1 MVMMEQ
7 KFLNTEPQE
16 IELTNEKIF
25 QGNPEYNN
33 NKNTWRIYQN
43 LMKIDFFKSI
53 SDDFNFMNYVYFPT
67 PKFYDIKN
75 IKDFDIINICKS
87 LTLDFIKIINPQ
99 IIIVLGTSTGID
111 PIAKNTKTI
120 LQGYKKRL
128 IVKGEI
134 DGTTAYGI
142 PHPSYNNF
150 HEENQAI
157 SNMLKKIFSDE
168 DIEPYSLSKN
178 SEVKNRNISNRSKFD
193 IEKFKRKFGNLRI
206 NETKKWLDII
216 YDGINNDEILIRVNP
231 HNGEFGVRKNGN
243 SNFKDLKEAH
253 FYNQIFDETYDRSH
267 SSWFIRKEFKNYT
280 DINSELLNDLEN
292 FISKLDKQK
301 NRN

>member
-1 MVMMEQ
+1 MKSNVLIIGLNPASQ
-7 KFLNTEPQE
+7 DGYDGTKVLNTEPQE

-33 NKNTWRIYQN
+33 NKYMENISESDENR
-43 LMKIDFFKSI
+43 FFKSI

-150 HEENQAI
+150 HENQAI
-157 SNMLKKIFSDE
+157 SNMLKKFLVMKI
-168 DIEPYSLSKN
+168 
-178 SEVKNRNISNRSKFD
+178 
-193 IEKFKRKFGNLRI
+193 
-206 NETKKWLDII
+206 
-216 YDGINNDEILIRVNP
+216 
-231 HNGEFGVRKNGN
+231 
-243 SNFKDLKEAH
+243 
-253 FYNQIFDETYDRSH
+253 
-267 SSWFIRKEFKNYT
+267 
-280 DINSELLNDLEN
+280 
-292 FISKLDKQK
+292 
-301 NRN
+301 